1 MVDVKGGH
9 ERSMA
14 VPSLMRH
21 LLTAHPSPH
30 RPCPSLPAPAACV
43 AIFLICLAATGS
55 PWSATLII
63 LTLCMLL
70 VDIMGAMALLGIQ
83 LNAGEGHAGGRRVRW
98 FHGGAFCFAKRTA

>member
-1 MVDVKGGH
+1 M
-9 ERSMA
+9 
-14 VPSLMRH
+14 
-21 LLTAHPSPH
+21 
-30 RPCPSLPAPAACV
+30 

-83 LNAGEGHAGGRRVRW
+83 LNAGEWAGGGVV
-98 FHGGAFCFAKRTA
+98 G